1 MNLYQDHILDHYHNP
16 RHFGLLEKSTHQAEA
31 LNPTCGDKLTLTVLI
46 EDGTIKNLGFKGEGC
61 AISLA
66 SASILYDSLIGS
78 AVSDTCLKEPSEILS
93 LTGLTISPGRMK
105 CALLSLE
112 TLKKALCGKLEV
124 AK

>member
-31 LNPTCGDKLTLTVLI
+31 LNPTCGDKLTITLLV
-46 EDGTIKNLGFKGEGC
+46 EDGIIKNLGFEGEGC

-66 SASILYDSLIGS
+66 SASILYDTLIGTM
-78 AVSDTCLKEPSEILS
+78 VSDTCQKEPTEALS
-93 LTGLTISPGRMK
+93 LTGLAISPGRMK

-112 TLKKALCGKLEV
+112 TLKKALCGKIE
-124 AK
+124 A